1 MLGARGYNMK
11 IFNAVTSDV
20 KEIYNLIEMYAK
32 EGVVL
37 PLSLLSLYQYLQ
49 CLYVMKEG
57 EEVVGV
63 AGLHVLGEDLAEV
76 RSLVV
81 SHTYAGKGI
90 GRMLVNHVM
99 NEAVK
104 IKVNRVISLTYETDF
119 FQKCG
124 FDFVNKESLPEKV
137 WIDCRLCPKFDC
149 CDEVAMIRH
158 VG

>member
-1 MLGARGYNMK
+1 MK

-37 PLSLLSLYQYLQ
+37 PRSLLSLYQYLQ

-90 GRMLVNHVM
+90 GRMLVNHVI
-99 NEAVK
+99 NEAAK
-104 IKVNRVISLTYETDF
+104 IKVNRVISLTYETKF

-137 WIDCRLCPKFDC
+137 WVDCRHCPKFDC

>member
-1 MLGARGYNMK
+1 MK

-20 KEIYNLIEMYAK
+20 KEIYSLIEVYAK

-37 PLSLLSLYQYLQ
+37 PRSLLSLYQYLQ
-49 CLYVMKEG
+49 CLYVMKED
-57 EEVVGV
+57 ERIVGV
-63 AGLHVLGEDLAEV
+63 AGLHVLGEDLAEI

-81 SHTYAGKGI
+81 SHTYAGQGI

-104 IKVNRVISLTYETDF
+104 IKVNRVISLTYETEF

-124 FDFVNKESLPEKV
+124 FDFVNKASLPEKV
-137 WIDCRLCPKFDC
+137 WVDCRHCPKVDY
-149 CDEVAMIRH
+149 CDEVAMVRY

>member
-20 KEIYNLIEMYAK
+20 KEIYNLIEMYA
-32 EGVVL
+32 
-37 PLSLLSLYQYLQ
+37 
-49 CLYVMKEG
+49 KEG

-90 GRMLVNHVM
+90 GRMLVSHVM
-99 NEAVK
+99 EEATKINVK
-104 IKVNRVISLTYETDF
+104 RVISLTYETVF

-124 FDFVNKESLPEKV
+124 FDFVNKELLPEKV
-137 WIDCRLCPKFDC
+137 WVDCRHCPKVNY
-149 CDEVAMIRH
+149 CDEVAMIRY

>member
-37 PLSLLSLYQYLQ
+37 PRSLLSLYQYLQ

-90 GRMLVNHVM
+90 GRMLVSHVM
-99 NEAVK
+99 EEATKINVK
-104 IKVNRVISLTYETDF
+104 RVISLTYETVF
-119 FQKCG
+119 FKSV
-124 FDFVNKESLPEKV
+124 DL
-137 WIDCRLCPKFDC
+137 IL
-149 CDEVAMIRH
+149 
-158 VG
+158 

>member
-1 MLGARGYNMK
+1 MK

-20 KEIYNLIEMYAK
+20 KGIYNLIEMYAK

-37 PLSLLSLYQYLQ
+37 PRSLLSLYQYLQ

-81 SHTYAGKGI
+81 SHTYAGKGV
-90 GRMLVNHVM
+90 GRMLVSHVM
-99 NEAVK
+99 EEATKINVK
-104 IKVNRVISLTYETDF
+104 RVISLTYETVF

-124 FDFVNKESLPEKV
+124 FDFVNKELLPEKV
-137 WIDCRLCPKFDC
+137 WVDCRHCPKVNY
-149 CDEVAMIRH
+149 CDEVAMIRY

>member
-20 KEIYNLIEMYAK
+20 KEIYNLIEMYA
-32 EGVVL
+32 
-37 PLSLLSLYQYLQ
+37 
-49 CLYVMKEG
+49 KEG

-90 GRMLVNHVM
+90 GRMLVSHVM
-99 NEAVK
+99 EEATKINVK
-104 IKVNRVISLTYETDF
+104 RVISLTYETVF

-124 FDFVNKESLPEKV
+124 FDFVNKELLPEKV
-137 WIDCRLCPKFDC
+137 WVDCRHCPKVNY
-149 CDEVAMIRH
+149 CDEVAMIRY
-158 VG
+158 VGEIFREKKGPLLFKK